1 MDIGS
6 LKSKWDNIQSFQN
19 KSGYKALRISSECI
33 CDLFIATD
41 VDGYRCLLLFI
52 PERIVIKI
60 KGAEKDKLMLSYL
73 DNKGIILIKLKDP
86 DFIDLF
92 NDLILSLYAKI
103 KCISEP
109 KEASQELIYTFYKWS
124 DFFEDS
130 FKHKLNNEQI
140 QGLFGE
146 LFVLNEF
153 LINSNPS
160 NVNSFLESWKGPY
173 DTTNDF
179 VFDTKNIEV
188 KTKIESKPFV
198 KISSEFQLEKEFDK
212 ELELLVVSVKI
223 DLINGESI
231 YDLIIKIVKM
241 VRENIGDL
249 SILFHALNQKGLS
262 IENLKEYNNH
272 RFIVLK
278 TELFDASKEDFPKL
292 SKSNIENEITGL
304 SYRLRVTQ
312 MDKFL
317 IAEKKY

>member
-19 KSGYKALRISSECI
+19 KSGYKALRISSESI
-33 CDLFIATD
+33 PDLFIATD
-41 VDGYRCLLLFI
+41 SDGHRYLLLFL
-52 PERIVIKI
+52 PKNFELKI
-60 KGAEKDKLMLSYL
+60 TGADKDKLMLSYL
-73 DNKGIILIKLKDP
+73 TKKGVILIKLKDF

-92 NDLILSLYAKI
+92 NDLILSLYSKI

-130 FKHKLNNEQI
+130 LKHKLNNEQI

-146 LFVLNEF
+146 LFVLYEF
-153 LINSNPS
+153 LTNSNTS

-179 VFDTKNIEV
+179 VFDIKNIEV

-198 KISSEFQLEKEFDK
+198 KISSEFQLDKEFDK
-212 ELELLVVSVKI
+212 ELELLVVSIKV
-223 DLINGESI
+223 DLSNGRSI
-231 YDLIIKIVKM
+231 YDLIIKIVEM

-262 IENLKEYNNH
+262 IENLKDYNNH

-278 TELFDASKEDFPKL
+278 TELFDASKDDFPKL
-292 SKSNIENEITGL
+292 SKSNIKNEITDL
-304 SYRLRVTQ
+304 SYKLRVTQ
-312 MDKFL
+312 LDNFL
-317 IAEKKY
+317 ITEKKY